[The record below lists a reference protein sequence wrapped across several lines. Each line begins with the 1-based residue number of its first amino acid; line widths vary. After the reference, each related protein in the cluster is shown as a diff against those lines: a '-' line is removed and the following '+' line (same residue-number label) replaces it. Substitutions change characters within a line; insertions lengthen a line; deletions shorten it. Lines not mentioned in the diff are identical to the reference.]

1 MLIRFLPKVLW
12 RNLKFSEPQNNGDD
26 YMADE
31 KNETLEESKWW
42 IDRGPVKEREKPLAP
57 VAGII
62 EKWAYELLRGYNQD
76 QAAKNLVD
84 INARLLKELT
94 VRPGEWGYFSMDVG
108 TYPPEK
114 LAKIKT
120 GLPLPPGARGLI
132 VDAGYSVR
140 VVITGEPVGERCVD
154 INFTDAPALDCWVDG
169 QLVRERVF
177 SNVGEALKRI
187 RAELP
192 NYLKKSE

>member
-1 MLIRFLPKVLW
+1 
-12 RNLKFSEPQNNGDD
+12 
-26 YMADE
+26 MADE
-31 KNETLEESKWW
+31 KTETLEETKWW
-42 IDRGPVKEREKPLAP
+42 IDRGPVKGREKPAAAVP
-57 VAGII
+57 GII

-84 INARLLKELT
+84 INPRLLKELS
-94 VRPGEWGYFSMDVG
+94 VKPGEWEYFSMDVG

-114 LAKIKT
+114 LAKIKS

-140 VVITGEPVGERCVD
+140 VVITGEAVGNRYID
-154 INFTDAPALDCWVDG
+154 INFTDAPALDYWVDG
-169 QLVRERVF
+169 QLVQERIF

-187 RAELP
+187 RPELRR
-192 NYLKKSE
+192 YLTPRED